1 MEDAEKGEIYIA
13 GQQVNQV
20 KASKRGVG
28 FVFQNYAFFV
38 ILALCILPSLYA
50 WFNIKAS
57 WDPYGQQATSQ
68 IKIGVINNDKGTEF
82 NGKLINIGDQVVDQ
96 LKENDLM
103 GWQFVD
109 EAEGEKALEEGT
121 FYATITIPDNLSQDI
136 TSLVT
141 SDVKKG
147 QMIYRVNE
155 KINAIAPKL
164 TSKGATGVQEN
175 INQTIVET
183 VSGILFE
190 AGKGLGLEIQET
202 VLPQLS
208 HVYDQLEELISKFG
222 DMNSLVQTAHNGGIQ
237 LKDLIASIQTDLPL
251 IETTITSA
259 KTTITSLESF
269 MDTSKSA
276 LSDFMPTLKNDLLLI
291 QTIAD
296 ELNTYVSQIEE
307 AILSGSDKAPELIE
321 NLITKV
327 ESTQSLVQSFV
338 KVLESFNKFPAGRFD
353 ELISQLQGVNGELDK
368 AKDFLQQL
376 HDTTVNG
383 GEPNLTVL
391 NNIKTLLSSVSSTAS
406 AIYNRF
412 DSAIVPSLNN
422 VIDQAYSTAT
432 NVLQVL
438 KEAEAK
444 LPDVASLLNTAYE
457 GADKGIDA
465 IEYINSKLPEAENK
479 VREVTAKLGDINES
493 QSLQEVLTLLQ
504 EAVTERQNFMSSPVD
519 LVEETIFPMHN
530 YGTAMTPFYSVLAQW
545 VGMTLLISM
554 LSVHAKGEYRP
565 SEEYF
570 GKFLLFATIALV
582 QGLIIALGDLYL
594 LNIYCV
600 NPGLFIVGILF
611 TSITF
616 TFIVYSLVSVFGNV
630 GKVVSI
636 ILLVLQVA
644 GSGGTFPIQL
654 TPKFFQIINPFLPF
668 TYAISFARE
677 SIGGVVENVL
687 AKDIIIMCI
696 YSVGAVLISLFLKKP
711 INKLLHGFAEKFE
724 ESGLGE

>member
-1 MEDAEKGEIYIA
+1 MIKNVWTIYKEDL
-13 GQQVNQV
+13 
-20 KASKRGVG
+20 KRI
-28 FVFQNYAFFV
+28 FTNYAALIV

-57 WDPYGQQATSQ
+57 WNPYGQEATSQ

-121 FYATITIPDNLSQDI
+121 FYATITIPDNFSQDI
-136 TSLVT
+136 ISLVT

>member
-1 MEDAEKGEIYIA
+1 MIKNVWTIYKEDL
-13 GQQVNQV
+13 
-20 KASKRGVG
+20 KRI
-28 FVFQNYAFFV
+28 FTNYAALIV

-57 WDPYGQQATSQ
+57 WDPYGQEATSQ

-121 FYATITIPDNLSQDI
+121 FYATITIPDNFSQDI

-321 NLITKV
+321 NLIKKV
-327 ESTQSLVQSFV
+327 ESTQSLVRSFV

-353 ELISQLQGVNGELDK
+353 DLISQLQGVNGELDK

-711 INKLLHGFAEKFE
+711 INKLLNGFAEKFE

>member
-1 MEDAEKGEIYIA
+1 MIKNVWTIYKEDL
-13 GQQVNQV
+13 
-20 KASKRGVG
+20 KRI
-28 FVFQNYAFFV
+28 FTNYAALIV

-57 WDPYGQQATSQ
+57 WDPYGQEATSQ

-121 FYATITIPDNLSQDI
+121 FYATITIPDNFSQDI

-338 KVLESFNKFPAGRFD
+338 KVLECFNKFPAGRFD

>member
-1 MEDAEKGEIYIA
+1 MIKNVWTIYKEDL
-13 GQQVNQV
+13 
-20 KASKRGVG
+20 KRI
-28 FVFQNYAFFV
+28 FTNYAALIV

-57 WDPYGQQATSQ
+57 WDPYGQEATSQ

-121 FYATITIPDNLSQDI
+121 FYATITIPDNFSQDI

>member
-1 MEDAEKGEIYIA
+1 MIKNVWTIYKEDL
-13 GQQVNQV
+13 
-20 KASKRGVG
+20 KRI
-28 FVFQNYAFFV
+28 FTNYAAIIV

-57 WDPYGQQATSQ
+57 WDPYGQEATSQ
-68 IKIGVINNDKGTEF
+68 IKIGVINNDKGTDF
-82 NGKLINIGDQVVDQ
+82 NGKAINIGDQVIEQ

-121 FYATITIPDNLSQDI
+121 FYATLTIPENFSKDI
-136 TSLVT
+136 TSLVS

-208 HVYDQLEELISKFG
+208 HVYNQLEELISKFG

-237 LKDLIASIQTDLPL
+237 LKDLIASIQSDLPL

-259 KTTITSLESF
+259 QTTITSLESF

-438 KEAEAK
+438 KEAETK

-519 LVEETIFPMHN
+519 LVEETVFPMHN

-554 LSVHAKGEYRP
+554 LSVHAPGEYHP
-565 SEEYF
+565 IEEYF
-570 GKFLLFATIALV
+570 GKFLLFVTLAVI

-594 LNIYCV
+594 LKIYCV
-600 NPGLFIVGILF
+600 NPTLFILGLLF
-611 TSITF
+611 SSVTF
-616 TFIVYSLVSVFGNV
+616 AFIVYSLVSVFGNV
-630 GKVVSI
+630 GKVISI

-654 TPKFFQIINPFLPF
+654 TPRFFQIINPFLPF

-677 SIGGVVENVL
+677 SIGGVVESVL
-687 AKDIIIMCI
+687 MKDIIIMLI
-696 YSVGAVLISLFLKKP
+696 YIVVAVLVSIFLKKP

-724 ESGLGE
+724 QSGLGE

>member
-1 MEDAEKGEIYIA
+1 MY
-13 GQQVNQV
+13 
-20 KASKRGVG
+20 KR
-28 FVFQNYAFFV
+28 Q

-57 WDPYGQQATSQ
+57 WDPYGQEATSQ
-68 IKIGVINNDKGTEF
+68 IKIGVINNDKGTEL
-82 NGKLINIGDQVVDQ
+82 NGKAINIGDQVIDQ

-109 EAEGEKALEEGT
+109 EAEGERALEEGT
-121 FYATITIPDNLSQDI
+121 FYATITIPDNFSQDI

-353 ELISQLQGVNGELDK
+353 DLISQLQGVNGELDK

-438 KEAEAK
+438 KEAETK

-711 INKLLHGFAEKFE
+711 INKLLQGFAEKFE

>member
-1 MEDAEKGEIYIA
+1 MIKNIWTIYKEDL
-13 GQQVNQV
+13 
-20 KASKRGVG
+20 KRI
-28 FVFQNYAFFV
+28 FTNYAALIV

-57 WDPYGQQATSQ
+57 WDPYGQEATSQ
-68 IKIGVINNDKGTEF
+68 IKIGVINNDKGTEL
-82 NGKLINIGDQVVDQ
+82 NGKAINIGDQVVDQ

-121 FYATITIPDNLSQDI
+121 FYATITIPDNFSQDI

-438 KEAEAK
+438 KEAETK

-711 INKLLHGFAEKFE
+711 INKLLQGFAEKFE

>member
-1 MEDAEKGEIYIA
+1 MIKNIWTIYKEDL
-13 GQQVNQV
+13 
-20 KASKRGVG
+20 KR
-28 FVFQNYAFFV
+28 VFTNYAAIIV

-109 EAEGEKALEEGT
+109 EAEGERALEEGT
-121 FYATITIPDNLSQDI
+121 FYATITIPDNFSKDI

-147 QMIYRVNE
+147 EMIYRVNE

-327 ESTQSLVQSFV
+327 ESTQSLVRSFV

-353 ELISQLQGVNGELDK
+353 DLISQLQGVNGELDK

-406 AIYNRF
+406 SIYNRF

-438 KEAEAK
+438 KEAETK

-677 SIGGVVENVL
+677 SIGGIVENVL

-711 INKLLHGFAEKFE
+711 INKLLQGFAEKFE

>member
-1 MEDAEKGEIYIA
+1 MIKNVWTIYKEDL
-13 GQQVNQV
+13 
-20 KASKRGVG
+20 KRI
-28 FVFQNYAFFV
+28 FTNYAALIV

-68 IKIGVINNDKGTEF
+68 INIGVINNDKGTEF

-121 FYATITIPDNLSQDI
+121 FYATITIPDNFSQDI

-276 LSDFMPTLKNDLLLI
+276 LCDFMPTLKNDLLLL

-296 ELNTYVSQIEE
+296 ELNTNVSQIEE

-327 ESTQSLVQSFV
+327 ESTQSLVQSIV

>member
-1 MEDAEKGEIYIA
+1 MIKNIWTIYKEDL
-13 GQQVNQV
+13 
-20 KASKRGVG
+20 KRI
-28 FVFQNYAFFV
+28 FTNYAALIV

-121 FYATITIPDNLSQDI
+121 FYATITIPDNFSQDI

-353 ELISQLQGVNGELDK
+353 DLISQLQGVNGELDK

-711 INKLLHGFAEKFE
+711 INKLLQGFAEKFE

>member
-1 MEDAEKGEIYIA
+1 MIKNIWTIYKEDL
-13 GQQVNQV
+13 
-20 KASKRGVG
+20 KRI
-28 FVFQNYAFFV
+28 FTNYAALIV

-57 WDPYGQQATSQ
+57 WDPYGQEATSQ

-121 FYATITIPDNLSQDI
+121 FYATITIPDNFSQDI
-136 TSLVT
+136 ISLVT

-296 ELNTYVSQIEE
+296 ELNTYMSQIEE
-307 AILSGSDKAPELIE
+307 ALLSGSDKAPELIE

>member
-1 MEDAEKGEIYIA
+1 MIKNIWTIYKEDL
-13 GQQVNQV
+13 
-20 KASKRGVG
+20 KRI
-28 FVFQNYAFFV
+28 FTNYAALIV

-109 EAEGEKALEEGT
+109 EAEGEKALEEGI
-121 FYATITIPDNLSQDI
+121 FYATITIPDNFSQDI

-654 TPKFFQIINPFLPF
+654 TPKFFQIIHPFLPF

>member
-1 MEDAEKGEIYIA
+1 MIKNIWTIYKEDL
-13 GQQVNQV
+13 
-20 KASKRGVG
+20 KR
-28 FVFQNYAFFV
+28 VFTNYAAIIV

-57 WDPYGQQATSQ
+57 WDPYGQEATSQ
-68 IKIGVINNDKGTEF
+68 IKIGVINNDKGTEL
-82 NGKLINIGDQVVDQ
+82 NGKAINIGDQVIDQ

-109 EAEGEKALEEGT
+109 EAEGERALEEGT
-121 FYATITIPDNLSQDI
+121 FYATITIPDNFSKDI

-406 AIYNRF
+406 SIYNRF

-438 KEAEAK
+438 KEAETK

-677 SIGGVVENVL
+677 SIGGIVENVL

-711 INKLLHGFAEKFE
+711 INKLLQGFAEKFE

>member
-1 MEDAEKGEIYIA
+1 MIKNVWTIYKEDL
-13 GQQVNQV
+13 
-20 KASKRGVG
+20 KRI
-28 FVFQNYAFFV
+28 FTNYAALIV

-57 WDPYGQQATSQ
+57 WDPYGQEATSQ

-121 FYATITIPDNLSQDI
+121 FYATITIPDNFSQNI
-136 TSLVT
+136 ISLVT

-237 LKDLIASIQTDLPL
+237 LKDLIASIQTDFPL

>member
-1 MEDAEKGEIYIA
+1 MIKNIWTIYKEDL
-13 GQQVNQV
+13 
-20 KASKRGVG
+20 KRI
-28 FVFQNYAFFV
+28 FKNYAALIV

-57 WDPYGQQATSQ
+57 WDPYGQEATSQ

-121 FYATITIPDNLSQDI
+121 FYATITIPDNFSQDI
-136 TSLVT
+136 ISLVT

-296 ELNTYVSQIEE
+296 ELNTYMSQIEE

>member
-1 MEDAEKGEIYIA
+1 MIKNVWTIYKEDL
-13 GQQVNQV
+13 
-20 KASKRGVG
+20 KRI
-28 FVFQNYAFFV
+28 FTNYAALIV

-57 WDPYGQQATSQ
+57 WDPYGQEATSQ

-121 FYATITIPDNLSQDI
+121 FYATITIPDNFSQNI
-136 TSLVT
+136 ISLVT

-164 TSKGATGVQEN
+164 TSKGATGIQEN

>member
-1 MEDAEKGEIYIA
+1 MIKNVWTIYKEDL
-13 GQQVNQV
+13 
-20 KASKRGVG
+20 KRI
-28 FVFQNYAFFV
+28 FTNYAALIV

-57 WDPYGQQATSQ
+57 WDPYGQEATSQ

-121 FYATITIPDNLSQDI
+121 FYATITIPDNFSQDI

-296 ELNTYVSQIEE
+296 ELNTYMSQIEE

-438 KEAEAK
+438 KEAEVK

>member
-1 MEDAEKGEIYIA
+1 MIKNVWTIYKEDL
-13 GQQVNQV
+13 
-20 KASKRGVG
+20 KRI
-28 FVFQNYAFFV
+28 FINYAALIV

-121 FYATITIPDNLSQDI
+121 FYATITIPDNFSQDI

-296 ELNTYVSQIEE
+296 ELNTYMSQIEE

>member
-1 MEDAEKGEIYIA
+1 MIKNVWTIYKEDL
-13 GQQVNQV
+13 
-20 KASKRGVG
+20 KRI
-28 FVFQNYAFFV
+28 FTNYAALIV

-57 WDPYGQQATSQ
+57 WDPYGQEATSQ

-121 FYATITIPDNLSQDI
+121 FYATITIPDNFSQNI
-136 TSLVT
+136 ISLVT

-376 HDTTVNG
+376 HYTTVNG

>member
-1 MEDAEKGEIYIA
+1 MIKNVWTIYKEDL
-13 GQQVNQV
+13 
-20 KASKRGVG
+20 KRI
-28 FVFQNYAFFV
+28 FTNYAALIV

-57 WDPYGQQATSQ
+57 WDPYGQEATSQ

-121 FYATITIPDNLSQDI
+121 FYATITIPDNFSQNI
-136 TSLVT
+136 ISLVT

-677 SIGGVVENVL
+677 SIGGIVENVL

>member
-1 MEDAEKGEIYIA
+1 MIKNVWTIYKEDL
-13 GQQVNQV
+13 
-20 KASKRGVG
+20 KRI
-28 FVFQNYAFFV
+28 FTNYATLIV

-57 WDPYGQQATSQ
+57 WDPYGQEATSQ

-121 FYATITIPDNLSQDI
+121 FYATITIPDNFSQNI
-136 TSLVT
+136 ISLVT

-376 HDTTVNG
+376 HDTIVNG

-677 SIGGVVENVL
+677 SIGGIVENVL

-711 INKLLHGFAEKFE
+711 INKLLQGFAEKFE

>member
-1 MEDAEKGEIYIA
+1 MIKNVWTIYKEDL
-13 GQQVNQV
+13 
-20 KASKRGVG
+20 KRI
-28 FVFQNYAFFV
+28 FTNYAALIV

-57 WDPYGQQATSQ
+57 WDPYGQEATSQ

-121 FYATITIPDNLSQDI
+121 FYATITIPDNFSQDI
-136 TSLVT
+136 ISLVT

-711 INKLLHGFAEKFE
+711 INKLLNGFAEKFE

>member
-1 MEDAEKGEIYIA
+1 MIKNVWTIYKEDL
-13 GQQVNQV
+13 
-20 KASKRGVG
+20 KRI
-28 FVFQNYAFFV
+28 FTNYAALIV

-57 WDPYGQQATSQ
+57 WDPYGQEATSQ

-121 FYATITIPDNLSQDI
+121 FYATITIPDNFSQNI
-136 TSLVT
+136 ISLVT

-654 TPKFFQIINPFLPF
+654 TPKFFQIIHPFLPF

>member
-1 MEDAEKGEIYIA
+1 MIKNIWTIYKEDL
-13 GQQVNQV
+13 
-20 KASKRGVG
+20 KRI
-28 FVFQNYAFFV
+28 FTNYAALIV

-121 FYATITIPDNLSQDI
+121 FYATIMIPDNFSQDI

-147 QMIYRVNE
+147 QIIYRVNE

-208 HVYDQLEELISKFG
+208 HVYDQLEELISKFD

-327 ESTQSLVQSFV
+327 ESTQSLVRSFV

-353 ELISQLQGVNGELDK
+353 DLISQLQGVNGELDK

>member
-1 MEDAEKGEIYIA
+1 MIKNIWTIYKEDL
-13 GQQVNQV
+13 
-20 KASKRGVG
+20 KRI
-28 FVFQNYAFFV
+28 FTNYAALIV

-121 FYATITIPDNLSQDI
+121 FYATITIPDNFSQDI

-296 ELNTYVSQIEE
+296 ELNTYMSQIEE

>member
-1 MEDAEKGEIYIA
+1 MIKNVWTIYKEDL
-13 GQQVNQV
+13 
-20 KASKRGVG
+20 KRI
-28 FVFQNYAFFV
+28 FTNYAALIV

-121 FYATITIPDNLSQDI
+121 FYATITIPDNFSQDI

-327 ESTQSLVQSFV
+327 ESTQSLVRSFV

-353 ELISQLQGVNGELDK
+353 DLISQLQGVNGELDK

-406 AIYNRF
+406 SIYNRF

-711 INKLLHGFAEKFE
+711 INKLLQGFAEKFE

>member
-1 MEDAEKGEIYIA
+1 MIKNIWTIYKEDL
-13 GQQVNQV
+13 
-20 KASKRGVG
+20 KRI
-28 FVFQNYAFFV
+28 FTNYAALIV

-121 FYATITIPDNLSQDI
+121 FYATITIPDNFSQDI

-327 ESTQSLVQSFV
+327 ESTQSLVRSFV

-353 ELISQLQGVNGELDK
+353 DLISQLQGVNGELDK

-438 KEAEAK
+438 KEAETK

-677 SIGGVVENVL
+677 SIGGIVENVL

-696 YSVGAVLISLFLKKP
+696 YIVVAVLISLFLKKP
-711 INKLLHGFAEKFE
+711 INKLLQGFAEKFE

>member
-1 MEDAEKGEIYIA
+1 MIKNIWTIYKEDL
-13 GQQVNQV
+13 
-20 KASKRGVG
+20 KRI
-28 FVFQNYAFFV
+28 FTNYAALIV

-121 FYATITIPDNLSQDI
+121 FYATITIPDNFSQNI
-136 TSLVT
+136 ISLVT

>member
-1 MEDAEKGEIYIA
+1 MIKNIWTIYKEDL
-13 GQQVNQV
+13 
-20 KASKRGVG
+20 KRI
-28 FVFQNYAFFV
+28 FKNYAALIV

-121 FYATITIPDNLSQDI
+121 FYATITIPDNFSQDI

-438 KEAEAK
+438 KEAETK

>member
-1 MEDAEKGEIYIA
+1 MIKNVWTIYKEDL
-13 GQQVNQV
+13 
-20 KASKRGVG
+20 KRI
-28 FVFQNYAFFV
+28 FTNYAALIV

-57 WDPYGQQATSQ
+57 WDPYGQEATSQ

-121 FYATITIPDNLSQDI
+121 FYATITIPDNFSQNI
-136 TSLVT
+136 ISLVT

-208 HVYDQLEELISKFG
+208 HVYNQLEELISKFD

-422 VIDQAYSTAT
+422 VIDQVYSTAT

-438 KEAEAK
+438 KEAETK

>member
-1 MEDAEKGEIYIA
+1 MIKNVWTIYKEDL
-13 GQQVNQV
+13 
-20 KASKRGVG
+20 KRI
-28 FVFQNYAFFV
+28 FTNYAALIV

-57 WDPYGQQATSQ
+57 WDPYGQEATSQ

-121 FYATITIPDNLSQDI
+121 FYATITIPDNFSQDI

-175 INQTIVET
+175 INQTNVET

-296 ELNTYVSQIEE
+296 ELNTYMSQIEE

-406 AIYNRF
+406 SIYNRF

>member
-1 MEDAEKGEIYIA
+1 MIKNIWTIYKEDL
-13 GQQVNQV
+13 
-20 KASKRGVG
+20 KRI
-28 FVFQNYAFFV
+28 FTNYAALIV

-121 FYATITIPDNLSQDI
+121 FYATITIPDNFSQDI

-438 KEAEAK
+438 KEAETK

-654 TPKFFQIINPFLPF
+654 TPKFFQMINPFLPF

-711 INKLLHGFAEKFE
+711 INKLLQGFAEKFE

>member
-1 MEDAEKGEIYIA
+1 MIKNIWTIYKEDL
-13 GQQVNQV
+13 
-20 KASKRGVG
+20 KR
-28 FVFQNYAFFV
+28 VFTNYAAIIV

-57 WDPYGQQATSQ
+57 WDPYGQEATSQ
-68 IKIGVINNDKGTEF
+68 IKIGVINNDKGTEL
-82 NGKLINIGDQVVDQ
+82 NGKAINIGDQVIDQ

-109 EAEGEKALEEGT
+109 EAEGERALEEGT
-121 FYATITIPDNLSQDI
+121 FYATITIPDNFSKDI

-327 ESTQSLVQSFV
+327 ESTQSLVRSFV

-353 ELISQLQGVNGELDK
+353 DLISQLQGVNGELDK

-406 AIYNRF
+406 SIYNRF

-438 KEAEAK
+438 KEAETK

-677 SIGGVVENVL
+677 SIGGIVENVL

-711 INKLLHGFAEKFE
+711 INKLLQGFAEKFE

>member
-1 MEDAEKGEIYIA
+1 MLTK
-13 GQQVNQV
+13 Q
-20 KASKRGVG
+20 
-28 FVFQNYAFFV
+28 
-38 ILALCILPSLYA
+38 
-50 WFNIKAS
+50 
-57 WDPYGQQATSQ
+57 
-68 IKIGVINNDKGTEF
+68 
-82 NGKLINIGDQVVDQ
+82 
-96 LKENDLM
+96 KER
-103 GWQFVD
+103 
-109 EAEGEKALEEGT
+109 EALEEGT
-121 FYATITIPDNLSQDI
+121 FYATITIPDNFSQDI

-711 INKLLHGFAEKFE
+711 INKLLQGFAEKFE

>member
-1 MEDAEKGEIYIA
+1 MIKNVWTIYKEDL
-13 GQQVNQV
+13 
-20 KASKRGVG
+20 KRI
-28 FVFQNYAFFV
+28 FTNYAALIV

-57 WDPYGQQATSQ
+57 WDPYGQEATSQ

-121 FYATITIPDNLSQDI
+121 FYATITIPDNFSQNI
-136 TSLVT
+136 ISLVT

-711 INKLLHGFAEKFE
+711 INKLLNGFAEKFE

>member
-1 MEDAEKGEIYIA
+1 MIKNVWTIYKEDL
-13 GQQVNQV
+13 
-20 KASKRGVG
+20 KRI
-28 FVFQNYAFFV
+28 FTNYAALIV

-57 WDPYGQQATSQ
+57 WDPYGQEATSQ

-121 FYATITIPDNLSQDI
+121 FYATITIPDNFSQDI

-321 NLITKV
+321 NLIKKV
-327 ESTQSLVQSFV
+327 ESTQSLVRSFV

-353 ELISQLQGVNGELDK
+353 DLISQLQGVNGELDK

-406 AIYNRF
+406 SIYNRF

-711 INKLLHGFAEKFE
+711 INKLLNGFAEKFE

>member
-1 MEDAEKGEIYIA
+1 MIKNVWTIYKEDL
-13 GQQVNQV
+13 
-20 KASKRGVG
+20 KRI
-28 FVFQNYAFFV
+28 FTNYAALIV

-57 WDPYGQQATSQ
+57 WDPYGQEATSQ

-121 FYATITIPDNLSQDI
+121 FYATITIPDNFSQDI
-136 TSLVT
+136 ISLVT

-696 YSVGAVLISLFLKKP
+696 YIVAAVLISLFLKKP

>member
-1 MEDAEKGEIYIA
+1 MIKNVWTIYKEDL
-13 GQQVNQV
+13 
-20 KASKRGVG
+20 KRI
-28 FVFQNYAFFV
+28 FTNYAALIV

-57 WDPYGQQATSQ
+57 WDPYGQEATSQ

-121 FYATITIPDNLSQDI
+121 FYATITIPDNFSQDI
-136 TSLVT
+136 ISLVT

-190 AGKGLGLEIQET
+190 AGKVLGLEIQET

-438 KEAEAK
+438 KEAETK

>member
-1 MEDAEKGEIYIA
+1 MIKNIWTIYKEDL
-13 GQQVNQV
+13 
-20 KASKRGVG
+20 KRI
-28 FVFQNYAFFV
+28 FKNYAALIV

-121 FYATITIPDNLSQDI
+121 FYATITIPDNFSQDI

-296 ELNTYVSQIEE
+296 ELNTYMSQIEE

-338 KVLESFNKFPAGRFD
+338 KVLESFNKFPAGRLD

>member
-1 MEDAEKGEIYIA
+1 MIKNIWTIYKEDL
-13 GQQVNQV
+13 
-20 KASKRGVG
+20 KR
-28 FVFQNYAFFV
+28 VFTNYAAIIV

-82 NGKLINIGDQVVDQ
+82 NGKLINIGDQVVDE

-121 FYATITIPDNLSQDI
+121 FYATITIPDNFSQDI

-147 QMIYRVNE
+147 QIIYRVNE

-307 AILSGSDKAPELIE
+307 TILSGSDKAPQLIE

-353 ELISQLQGVNGELDK
+353 DLISQLQGVNGELDK

-422 VIDQAYSTAT
+422 AIDQAYSTAT

-438 KEAEAK
+438 KEAETK

-711 INKLLHGFAEKFE
+711 INKLLQGFAEKFE